1 MKFHPAMISAC
12 IFDLEGILLD
22 VDTMRGDV
30 QALTPDD
37 MKEGVFVFVKEL
49 KNKGLNLAVVARCPH
64 LRQILNRLHITH
76 YFHTLV
82 DSDHFSINGPSEGLY
97 EKAVRELGVP
107 EEQTLVFTAE
117 GAAAEAAAKTGC
129 WVVGVGLSPDMAEA
143 DLVLPSFEKIRFL
156 KILSAIGENE
166 P

>member
-1 MKFHPAMISAC
+1 MISAC

-22 VDTMRGDV
+22 VDTMQGDMHS
-30 QALTPDD
+30 LTRDD
-37 MKEGVFVFVKEL
+37 LKDGVFVFVKEL
-49 KNKGLNLAVVARCPH
+49 KNKGLNLAVVARCPR

-82 DSDHFSINGPSEGLY
+82 DSDSLPMQSPPERLY

-107 EEQTLVFTAE
+107 EEQTLGFTAE
-117 GAAAEAAAKTGC
+117 GAEAAAKTEC

-143 DLVLPSFEKIRFL
+143 DLVLPSFEKMRFL

>member
-1 MKFHPAMISAC
+1 MISAC

-22 VDTMRGDV
+22 MDTIHRDDL
-30 QALTPDD
+30 QSLTPDD
-37 MKEGVFVFVKEL
+37 LKEGVFVFVKEL
-49 KNKGLNLAVVARCPH
+49 KNKGLNLAVVARRPH

-82 DSDHFSINGPSEGLY
+82 GSDSLPIEHLTEGLY

-117 GAAAEAAAKTGC
+117 GTGAEAAAKAGC

-143 DLVLPSFEKIRFL
+143 DLVLPSFEKVRFL